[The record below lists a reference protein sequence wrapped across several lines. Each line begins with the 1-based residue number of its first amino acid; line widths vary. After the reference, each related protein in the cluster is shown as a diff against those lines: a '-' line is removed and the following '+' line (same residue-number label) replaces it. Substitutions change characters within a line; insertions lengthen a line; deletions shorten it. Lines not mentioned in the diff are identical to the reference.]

1 MGKHP
6 GALDL
11 PDARGEHYEVRL
23 FSPGREREDK
33 DRFDVLAEPG
43 LFIQR
48 LPGWVSH
55 SGGLEKED

>member
-23 FSPGREREDK
+23 FSSRRERKDK

-43 LFIQR
+43 LLIQS